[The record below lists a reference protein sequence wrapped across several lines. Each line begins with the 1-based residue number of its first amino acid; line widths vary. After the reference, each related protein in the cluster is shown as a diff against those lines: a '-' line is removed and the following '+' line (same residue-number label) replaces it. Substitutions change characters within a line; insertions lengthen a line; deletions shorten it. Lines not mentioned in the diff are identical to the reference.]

1 MPARARRLAAW
12 SLVAASLVASAG
24 ACSKSDGSDP
34 ERTGPTEQAVE
45 RLRDFG
51 LSADQAACIVDEVGA
66 GSVVEAADLNALT
79 ESQQYRDA
87 AKACIDGS

>member
-12 SLVAASLVASAG
+12 SLVAASLVASLG

-34 ERTGPTEQAVE
+34 ERTGPTAQAVE

-51 LSADQAACIVDEVGA
+51 LSKSQAECLVDEVGA
-66 GSVVEAADLNALT
+66 DSVVEATDLNALT

-87 AKACIDGS
+87 AEACIDGS

>member
-1 MPARARRLAAW
+1 MPARAPRLAAW
-12 SLVAASLVASAG
+12 SLVAASLVASVG

-34 ERTGPTEQAVE
+34 ERTGPTAQAVE

-51 LSADQAACIVDEVGA
+51 LTKGEAECIVDEVGA
-66 GSVVEAADLNALT
+66 DSVVEATDLNALT
-79 ESQQYRDA
+79 ESQPYRDA